1 MEDRLMRLPQIED
14 LNQVIDIENSCF
26 PVPWSKEI
34 FLRIVLCRGK
44 YKVDEDVLVHMKV
57 MTRQG
62 LVIGYIIWEES
73 FSDESGHILNLA
85 VREDER
91 SKGNGKLLL
100 DHALRGMCEAGMKMC
115 ELEVRES
122 NQSARNLYSRAGMMA
137 VDRAE
142 RYYDDEDAIIYAI
155 EF

>member
-1 MEDRLMRLPQIED
+1 MEDRVMRQPEIED
-14 LNQVIDIENSCF
+14 LRQIIDIENNCF
-26 PVPWSKEI
+26 PVPWSEEI

-44 YKVDEDVLVHMKV
+44 YRVSEDIFVHMKV
-57 MTRQG
+57 MARQG

-91 SKGNGKLLL
+91 SKGNGRLLL
-100 DHALRGMCEAGMKMC
+100 DRALKGMSEAGMKTC

-122 NQSARNLYSRAGMMA
+122 NHSARDLYSRAGMMA

-142 RYYDDEDAIIYAI
+142 RYYDNEDAIIYAI

>member
-1 MEDRLMRLPQIED
+1 MEDRVIRLPQIED

-26 PVPWSKEI
+26 PVPWSEEI

-44 YKVDEDVLVHMKV
+44 YKADEDVFVHMKV
-57 MTRQG
+57 MARQG
-62 LVIGYIIWEES
+62 VVIGYIIWEES

-85 VREDER
+85 VREGER
-91 SKGNGKLLL
+91 GRGNGRLLL
-100 DHALRGMCEAGMKMC
+100 DHALKGMRKAGMKMC

-122 NQSARNLYSRAGMMA
+122 NHNARDLYTKAGMMA

>member
-1 MEDRLMRLPQIED
+1 MEDRLIRLPQIED
-14 LNQVIDIENSCF
+14 LNQVINIENSCF
-26 PVPWSKEI
+26 PVPWSDDI

-44 YKVDEDVLVHMKV
+44 YKVDEDVFVHMKV
-57 MTRQG
+57 IARNG

-91 SKGNGKLLL
+91 EKGSGRLLL
-100 DHALRGMCEAGMKMC
+100 DHAFKGMREAGMKTC

-122 NQSARNLYSRAGMMA
+122 NRSARDLYGKAGMMA

>member
-1 MEDRLMRLPQIED
+1 MEDRVIRQPKIED

-26 PVPWSKEI
+26 PVPWSEEI
-34 FLRIVLCRGK
+34 FLRIVLCAGK
-44 YKVDEDVLVHMKV
+44 YKVDENVFVHMKV
-57 MTRQG
+57 MAQQG
-62 LVIGYIIWEES
+62 SVIGYIIWEES

-91 SKGNGKLLL
+91 GRGNGRLLL
-100 DHALRGMCEAGMKMC
+100 DHALKGMHEAGMKTC

-122 NQSARNLYSRAGMMA
+122 NRSARVLYSRAGMMA

-142 RYYDDEDAIIYAI
+142 RYYDDEDAIIYEI